1 VRQALLRA
9 AFHDVD
15 ALPAQPHEFA
25 ELEQT
30 LIEAQS
36 RVHRI
41 FQALCPPVAGDSDRG
56 SPGDPAKSSRRT

>member
-9 AFHDVD
+9 AFHDAD

-25 ELEQT
+25 ELEHT

-41 FQALCPPVAGDSDRG
+41 FEGLCPPVADESDQG
-56 SPGDPAKSSRRT
+56 G